1 MEKVIIRDDFIKLG
15 QAMKLA
21 GMVGS
26 GVDAKMLIQDGQV
39 EALQGDEASWLAVR
53 KDQGRQWN
61 IYDWKGEL
69 SCTLEGEE
77 DSWLSLSGPL
87 LELRCRNYTAYYEPE
102 SGTCVFRTWF
112 SLGDRGGEAQ
122 EPAG

>member
-39 EALQGDEASWLAVR
+39 EVNGEVEYQRGKKLHEGDVITF
-53 KDQGRQWN
+53 N
-61 IYDWKGEL
+61 
-69 SCTLEGEE
+69 EE
-77 DSWLSLSGPL
+77 SVQIGK
-87 LELRCRNYTAYYEPE
+87 
-102 SGTCVFRTWF
+102 
-112 SLGDRGGEAQ
+112 
-122 EPAG
+122 

>member
-39 EALQGDEASWLAVR
+39 EVNGKVDYQRAKKL
-53 KDQGRQWN
+53 
-61 IYDWKGEL
+61 
-69 SCTLEGEE
+69 
-77 DSWLSLSGPL
+77 
-87 LELRCRNYTAYYEPE
+87 
-102 SGTCVFRTWF
+102 
-112 SLGDRGGEAQ
+112 
-122 EPAG
+122 PAGDVITFNGESVQIGK

>member
-39 EALQGDEASWLAVR
+39 EVNGEVEYQRGKKLHEGDVITFIACR
-53 KDQGRQWN
+53 
-61 IYDWKGEL
+61 
-69 SCTLEGEE
+69 
-77 DSWLSLSGPL
+77 
-87 LELRCRNYTAYYEPE
+87 LRP
-102 SGTCVFRTWF
+102 
-112 SLGDRGGEAQ
+112 
-122 EPAG
+122 

>member
-39 EALQGDEASWLAVR
+39 EVNGEVEYQRGKKLHEGDVITFNR
-53 KDQGRQWN
+53 
-61 IYDWKGEL
+61 
-69 SCTLEGEE
+69 
-77 DSWLSLSGPL
+77 
-87 LELRCRNYTAYYEPE
+87 E
-102 SGTCVFRTWF
+102 SVQIGK
-112 SLGDRGGEAQ
+112 
-122 EPAG
+122 

>member
-39 EALQGDEASWLAVR
+39 EVNGEVEYQRGKMLHEGDVITF
-53 KDQGRQWN
+53 N
-61 IYDWKGEL
+61 GE
-69 SCTLEGEE
+69 SVQIGK
-77 DSWLSLSGPL
+77 
-87 LELRCRNYTAYYEPE
+87 
-102 SGTCVFRTWF
+102 
-112 SLGDRGGEAQ
+112 
-122 EPAG
+122 

>member
-39 EALQGDEASWLAVR
+39 EVNREVENQRGKKLHEGDVITF
-53 KDQGRQWN
+53 N
-61 IYDWKGEL
+61 GE
-69 SCTLEGEE
+69 SVQIGK
-77 DSWLSLSGPL
+77 
-87 LELRCRNYTAYYEPE
+87 
-102 SGTCVFRTWF
+102 
-112 SLGDRGGEAQ
+112 
-122 EPAG
+122 

>member
-39 EALQGDEASWLAVR
+39 EVNGEVEYQRGKKLHEGDVITFNGASVQIG
-53 KDQGRQWN
+53 K
-61 IYDWKGEL
+61 
-69 SCTLEGEE
+69 
-77 DSWLSLSGPL
+77 
-87 LELRCRNYTAYYEPE
+87 
-102 SGTCVFRTWF
+102 
-112 SLGDRGGEAQ
+112 
-122 EPAG
+122 

>member
-39 EALQGDEASWLAVR
+39 EVNGEVEYQRGKKLHEGDVITFIG
-53 KDQGRQWN
+53 K
-61 IYDWKGEL
+61 
-69 SCTLEGEE
+69 
-77 DSWLSLSGPL
+77 
-87 LELRCRNYTAYYEPE
+87 
-102 SGTCVFRTWF
+102 
-112 SLGDRGGEAQ
+112 
-122 EPAG
+122 

>member
-39 EALQGDEASWLAVR
+39 EVDGEVEYQRGKKLHEGDVITF
-53 KDQGRQWN
+53 N
-61 IYDWKGEL
+61 GE
-69 SCTLEGEE
+69 SVQIGK
-77 DSWLSLSGPL
+77 
-87 LELRCRNYTAYYEPE
+87 
-102 SGTCVFRTWF
+102 
-112 SLGDRGGEAQ
+112 
-122 EPAG
+122 

>member
-39 EALQGDEASWLAVR
+39 EVNGKVEYQRGKKLHEGDV
-53 KDQGRQWN
+53 
-61 IYDWKGEL
+61 ITFKGE
-69 SCTLEGEE
+69 SVQIGK
-77 DSWLSLSGPL
+77 
-87 LELRCRNYTAYYEPE
+87 
-102 SGTCVFRTWF
+102 
-112 SLGDRGGEAQ
+112 
-122 EPAG
+122 

>member
-39 EALQGDEASWLAVR
+39 EVNGEVEYQRGKKLNEGDVITF
-53 KDQGRQWN
+53 N
-61 IYDWKGEL
+61 GE
-69 SCTLEGEE
+69 SVQIGK
-77 DSWLSLSGPL
+77 
-87 LELRCRNYTAYYEPE
+87 
-102 SGTCVFRTWF
+102 
-112 SLGDRGGEAQ
+112 
-122 EPAG
+122 